1 MSQEKQNIFQRL
13 FSRGE
18 KRAINP
24 MPSFSTAANGW
35 LGALQSQTNVTVG
48 ADSLQLAAVYA
59 CVAKISDTI
68 ASMEL
73 HVEKKTDDG
82 SKEPVYGHPAN
93 YLLQTEPNE
102 HMGAYEFWQMIISD
116 ALLYGCGHALI
127 TPNQKEMYWIPATE
141 IEYYV
146 DKRTG
151 EKFYK
156 YHGAPTPVP
165 ASQILEVK
173 AFRGENPTKVQL
185 QNLKVAK
192 SVQNFGAT
200 FFENGGMLGGILTT
214 KEPLTLEQM
223 QQASERWSQE
233 YMGSGNAHKVAIL
246 GGGFNYQPLSV
257 PLDQLQFLQSKQ
269 YSTEEIARF
278 YQVPPAMI
286 GMDGNTAYSNYEQQ
300 VLQFFQ
306 GTILPWVRR
315 IELEVERKLLR
326 DDQYLCAR
334 FDVDSLLRADSAS
347 RANYYHQLLQDG
359 VFSINEVR
367 AKEGLS
373 PVQGGD
379 EHHIQLNQIPLS
391 KMGGYADSV
400 ADGSSESS
408 AAGNGGADNEPNK
421 GVDNQA
427 KVDDNEEDNNQE
439 G

>member
-1 MSQEKQNIFQRL
+1 MSQEKKNIFQRW
-13 FSRGE
+13 F
-18 KRAINP
+18 NP
-24 MPSFSTAANGW
+24 KAEVRVASPTFATAANGW
-35 LGALQSQTNVTVG
+35 LGAFQSPSSIAVG

-73 HVEKKTDDG
+73 HVEKKEKDG
-82 SKEPVYGHPAN
+82 SKAPLFQHPASR
-93 YLLQTEPNE
+93 LLSVEPNE

-116 ALLYGCGHALI
+116 ALLYGTGHALI
-127 TPNQKEMYWIPATE
+127 TPDKQEMYWIPATE
-141 IEYYV
+141 MEFTI
-146 DKRTG
+146 DKKTG
-151 EKFYK
+151 VKYYK

-165 ASQILEVK
+165 ATQVLEVK
-173 AFRGENPTKVQL
+173 AFRGENPTKIQL
-185 QNLKVAK
+185 QNLRVAK

-214 KEPLTLEQM
+214 KEPLSIEQM
-223 QQASERWSQE
+223 KQASERWAAE

-257 PLDQLQFLQSKQ
+257 PLEQLQFLQSKQ

-315 IELEVERKLLR
+315 IELEIERKLLR
-326 DDQYLCAR
+326 DDDSLCAR
-334 FDVDSLLRADSAS
+334 YDVDSLLRADSTS
-347 RANYYHQLLQDG
+347 RAQYYHQLLSDG
-359 VFSINEVR
+359 VLSINEVR
-367 AKEGLS
+367 AREGLGS
-373 PVQGGD
+373 VDGGD

-391 KMGGYADSV
+391 KMGDYAESV
-400 ADGSSESS
+400 VSAKTEPKTNGTGGS
-408 AAGNGGADNEPNK
+408 DNEEAE
-421 GVDNQA
+421 GVDNQV
-427 KVDDNEEDNNQE
+427 KPKKTKE
-439 G
+439 

>member
-18 KRAINP
+18 KRAVNP
-24 MPSFSTAANGW
+24 VPTFSTAASGW
-35 LGALQSQTNVTVG
+35 LGAIQSQTNVTVG
-48 ADSLQLAAVYA
+48 SDSLQLAAVYA

-73 HVEKKTDDG
+73 HVEKKEKDG
-82 SKEPVYGHPAN
+82 SKEPLFQHPASR
-93 YLLQTEPNE
+93 LLSIEPNK

-116 ALLYGCGHALI
+116 ALLYGVGHALI
-127 TPNQKEMYWIPATE
+127 TPDRSEMYWIPATE
-141 IEYYV
+141 MEFMIDE
-146 DKRTG
+146 KTG
-151 EKFYK
+151 TKFYK
-156 YHGAPTPVP
+156 YKGAPTPVP
-165 ASQILEVK
+165 ADRVLEVK
-173 AFRGENPTKVQL
+173 AFRGENPTKIQL

-223 QQASERWSQE
+223 QQASERWAQE

-257 PLDQLQFLQSKQ
+257 PLEQLQFLQSKE
-269 YSTEEIARF
+269 YSTQEIARF

-286 GMDGNTAYSNYEQQ
+286 GMDGGTTYGNYEQQ
-300 VLQFFQ
+300 TLQFFQ

-315 IELEVERKLLR
+315 IELEIERKLLR
-326 DDQYLCAR
+326 DDDYLCAR
-334 FDVDSLLRADSAS
+334 YDVDSLLRADATS
-347 RANYYHQLLQDG
+347 RSQYYHQLLQDG
-359 VFSINEVR
+359 VVSINEVR
-367 AKEGLS
+367 MREGLGS
-373 PVQGGD
+373 VEGGD

-391 KMGGYADSV
+391 KMGEYAESIVSQPDPV
-400 ADGSSESS
+400 TDG
-408 AAGNGGADNEPNK
+408 GLGGADNEPSE
-421 GVDNQA
+421 GIDNQT
-427 KVDDNEEDNNQE
+427 KVDNEEADNKE